1 VKNIYKNLSILENE
15 FSDEFE
21 NSQRNKYLVLNLCGK
36 EYAVEIRHVTEIIK
50 PEKVVFTQNT
60 AAGSELSI
68 KYKNKIIPV
77 IDLRILFNFPETE
90 YNDKTA
96 IIINLNEAQKALIA
110 DSVTDIE
117 DIDIEN
123 SEKTLASVTGPGANY
138 IKTACHIHNVV
149 KNILNI
155 EKLFQF

>member
-36 EYAVEIRHVTEIIK
+36 EYAVELRHVTEIIK
-50 PEKVVFTQNT
+50 PEKVIFTQN
-60 AAGSELSI
+60 AAVGSELSI

-123 SEKTLASVTGPGANY
+123 SEKTVASATGPGVDY